1 MLFREEN
8 RYLDIARKILD
19 EGYYDPPSE
28 SRTGIGA
35 TKLHVEHMEFTLLD
49 GKVPILSTRKVP
61 YKNPIIELCW
71 FASGSTDIK
80 FLKDRNC
87 SVWDQWVL
95 RGTEIYD
102 QEIDVGLRE
111 LEKRG
116 LIKFGED
123 MQAKARRAD
132 FMLKYGDGLVAQLL
146 GDLTGVEPP
155 ARKLL
160 GGSIG
165 PGAYGAQWRKW
176 EDTRAIPYND
186 ETELN
191 KLTALGYRDLTD
203 EILPGAVLTDNPA
216 LRIMRKEY
224 DQLQEVIDRIK
235 NKPCDRRIIVSA
247 WNPGRLDQAALP
259 PCFTP
264 GALVA
269 TPEGYKEIIDVN
281 IGDIVY
287 SATGKKRTVLEKW
300 ITPYKGEM
308 FSFRVDYIGQ
318 PIECT
323 PNHPFLVKGRGYVEA
338 KDIKPDDVLAIPR
351 VKIIKNHVH
360 TYNYIESNTGVEK
373 TLEHELTLDDYFTLG
388 YYLGNGWCNEKKF
401 RVSIAIPH
409 KKLDFILPKLRNT
422 LKVSIKPGPNKSCA
436 TYETKS
442 KKFFELFKAFGQG
455 AFNKK
460 IPDFILN
467 SSVKFKYEFIRGYL
481 EADGCVGVNGEKKFT
496 TVSPSLAYGLQ
507 RLLLETG
514 RVASVQYQ
522 KRPPKTTIEG
532 REVNQHDTYSVTITK
547 HSGWHGQKKSTSF
560 DTEYAWVG
568 IKRIEKFD
576 YDGNV
581 YNIGLD
587 EEHTYIVNNI
597 ANHNCHSF
605 FQFLPFEKNGV
616 KYLDLSLTCRSQ
628 DFLLG
633 TVFNVMQYGVLCH
646 LVAKLTGRVAH
657 KLYWTGNNI
666 HIYDNQKEIFDEY
679 HRERSPLKNNIK
691 LEIADSVQSIADFLP
706 ENIQVTGYDNFMEPI
721 KYPIAV

>member
-8 RYLDIARKILD
+8 TYLDIARSIVD
-19 EGYYDPPSE
+19 SGYRDS
-28 SRTGIGA
+28 SRPGIGVSKIHA
-35 TKLHVEHMEFTLLD
+35 AHMSFDLSN
-49 GKVPILSTRKVP
+49 GKVPIPSTRQLP
-61 YKNPIIELCW
+61 NIMAPLIELEW
-71 FASGSTDIK
+71 FISGSTDIK
-80 FLKDRNC
+80 FLKDNK
-87 SVWDQWVL
+87 VGIWDSWVIPE
-95 RGTEIYD
+95 TAVYD
-102 QEIDVGLRE
+102 AELDLGLRE
-111 LEKRG
+111 LESRG
-116 LIKFGED
+116 LVKFGED
-123 MQAKARRAD
+123 VQGLAKRKE
-132 FMLKYGDGLVAQLL
+132 FLLKYGDGLVYQLL
-146 GDLTGVEPP
+146 EDLTGAKLPT
-155 ARKLL
+155 RKLL
-160 GGSIG
+160 SGSIG

-176 EDTRAIPYND
+176 EDIRLVPHDD
-186 ETELN
+186 EKQYKQLID
-191 KLTALGYRDLTD
+191 LGYRALDHGD
-203 EILPGAVLTDNPA
+203 DSVVLDYGIV
-216 LRIMRKEY
+216 RVMYKEH
-224 DQLQEVIDRIK
+224 DQLQAAIDRIK
-235 NKPCDRRIIVSA
+235 EKPDDRRIIVSA
-247 WNPGRLDQAALP
+247 WNPGKLDQAVLP

-287 SATGKKRTVLEKW
+287 SGTGKKRTVLEKW

-547 HSGWHGQKKSTSF
+547 HGGWHGQKKSTSF

-605 FQFLPFEKNGV
+605 FQFLPFEHNGV
-616 KYLDLSLTCRSQ
+616 KKLDVALTCRSQ
-628 DFLLG
+628 DFLVG
-633 TVFNVMQYGVLCH
+633 TVFNCYQYAAMAH
-646 LVAKLTGRVAH
+646 IAAKLTGREANR
-657 KLYWTGNNI
+657 LFWTGNNT
-666 HIYDNQKEIFDEY
+666 HIYDNQKELFEEY
-679 HRERSPLKNNIK
+679 HRERSPLKNTIQ
-691 LEIADSVQSIADFLP
+691 LVLPPMETLADFKAS
-706 ENIQVTGYDNFMEPI
+706 ETKVVGYDNFHEPI

>member
-87 SVWDQWVL
+87 PVWDQWVL

-186 ETELN
+186 EAELN

-259 PCFTP
+259 PC
-264 GALVA
+264 
-269 TPEGYKEIIDVN
+269 
-281 IGDIVY
+281 
-287 SATGKKRTVLEKW
+287 
-300 ITPYKGEM
+300 
-308 FSFRVDYIGQ
+308 
-318 PIECT
+318 
-323 PNHPFLVKGRGYVEA
+323 
-338 KDIKPDDVLAIPR
+338 
-351 VKIIKNHVH
+351 
-360 TYNYIESNTGVEK
+360 
-373 TLEHELTLDDYFTLG
+373 
-388 YYLGNGWCNEKKF
+388 
-401 RVSIAIPH
+401 
-409 KKLDFILPKLRNT
+409 
-422 LKVSIKPGPNKSCA
+422 
-436 TYETKS
+436 
-442 KKFFELFKAFGQG
+442 
-455 AFNKK
+455 
-460 IPDFILN
+460 
-467 SSVKFKYEFIRGYL
+467 
-481 EADGCVGVNGEKKFT
+481 
-496 TVSPSLAYGLQ
+496 
-507 RLLLETG
+507 
-514 RVASVQYQ
+514 
-522 KRPPKTTIEG
+522 
-532 REVNQHDTYSVTITK
+532 
-547 HSGWHGQKKSTSF
+547 
-560 DTEYAWVG
+560 
-568 IKRIEKFD
+568 
-576 YDGNV
+576 
-581 YNIGLD
+581 
-587 EEHTYIVNNI
+587 
-597 ANHNCHSF
+597 HSF

-657 KLYWTGNNI
+657 KLYWTGNNT